1 MVDDKQ
7 LLEFYPV
14 ILQILRNAADWIQ
27 ESIDD
32 LQWLVDDMERL
43 YFSPNHYDDS
53 SSSSSSGY
61 ATFLP
66 SSSACSQVEVH
77 AHAHTHANTN
87 SKAQDAA
94 AIGVFKKNW
103 ESVKSKQHRLAKTLL
118 TRIARKQAEVE
129 SFKDAVS
136 FFFFF
141 PLPWYPHG
149 YLADEKKKLLLA
161 SRYS

>member
-53 SSSSSSGY
+53 SSSSSSSDY

-66 SSSACSQVEVH
+66 SSSACSQVEAH

-141 PLPWYPHG
+141 SPSPGPPLG
-149 YLADEKKKLLLA
+149 I
-161 SRYS
+161 